1 MTIAAT
7 YISASSFSVAGDQTV
22 EFHTGRRVK
31 MVGDSNWFGTILT
44 ATYSSVTT
52 VTLTSAS
59 DDIDSSLAGV
69 LYGVI
74 SAKEDD
80 CSMPIHTHDGDE
92 GSGGVILAA
101 DVPITDAGSIITADN
116 VEDALQENRI
126 AIDLNTAKISFDST
140 SSTKLGTIE
149 EGADVTDAT
158 NVNAAGAVMESDTS
172 TSNMSFVLDEDDM
185 NSDSDTK
192 IPTQQSVK
200 AYAMGVEDYIMSA
213 GRINN
218 PLVHL
223 PLKNGFNMPYGTG
236 SVSFARSTTATYIDR
251 YGVVQHAAA
260 DEPRFEKEG
269 LLIEGSST
277 NLCLHSEDFSTGWG
291 VSKSTIDSTSE
302 LAPDGNNTG
311 CKVTI
316 TDVGGC
322 ISSEVS
328 PSLNVGDWYTVSAWI
343 KGDGTSGAII
353 GFYEVWNNTIPHF
366 SDEFTPTTEWQRYSF
381 SAQIEDASNTIINI
395 QPVRSNDIGGVF
407 YVWGAQLEPL
417 PFASSYNPTTTAAVT
432 RTPDVCSLTYA
443 GNMPDET
450 VGADRTLLIDFSFL
464 GQHNSMQTIFYS
476 NYAGDYL
483 VRYPTDTVG
492 IVKSRINSNLL
503 YSSVFAAFDGT
514 KYRGGLVS
522 DGVKSLYYINGSLED
537 SANIVYRDIQTQ
549 VELRLGVNASSDQL
563 FGHLSNF
570 RIWDEALTEQ
580 EMRIA

>member
-1 MTIAAT
+1 MGN
-7 YISASSFSVAGDQTV
+7 ISETSQWVENINQIEPGEHVTAG
-22 EFHTGRRVK
+22 F
-31 MVGDSNWFGTILT
+31 
-44 ATYSSVTT
+44 
-52 VTLTSAS
+52 
-59 DDIDSSLAGV
+59 
-69 LYGVI
+69 
-74 SAKEDD
+74 
-80 CSMPIHTHDGDE
+80 
-92 GSGGVILAA
+92 GGVANRALGQLA
-101 DVPITDAGSIITADN
+101 DRTQFLKDN
-116 VEDALQENRI
+116 SAPL
-126 AIDLNTAKISFDST
+126 
-140 SSTKLGTIE
+140 
-149 EGADVTDAT
+149 
-158 NVNAAGAVMESDTS
+158 
-172 TSNMSFVLDEDDM
+172 
-185 NSDSDTK
+185 
-192 IPTQQSVK
+192 
-200 AYAMGVEDYIMSA
+200 MSA

-277 NLCLHSEDFSTGWG
+277 NLCLHSEDFSNAVWSKNDTGHD
-291 VSKSTIDSTSE
+291 VVVTANATTAPDKSTNASKLLGAASGPSVIRELIGITATTDAFVASIFIKAGDAEETCFNVYFSGGTEYNAYLYWDDKHLTGNTST
-302 LAPDGNNTG
+302 LVALNNG
-311 CKVTI
+311 
-316 TDVGGC
+316 
-322 ISSEVS
+322 
-328 PSLNVGDWYTVSAWI
+328 WYKWSMRI
-343 KGDGTSGAII
+343 EDTSGTLTGISYRLWPS
-353 GFYEVWNNTIPHF
+353 GRSV
-366 SDEFTPTTEWQRYSF
+366 
-381 SAQIEDASNTIINI
+381 SNKYI
-395 QPVRSNDIGGVF
+395 
-407 YVWGAQLEPL
+407 YAWGAQLEPL

-432 RTPDVCSLTYA
+432 RTADVCSLTYA